1 MTNIY
6 KVKLIGIESHHIEQ
20 NMNICRSVSRCCR
33 DGHSSHK
40 KDSKWAWTVCLA
52 ASTNMAFTAGLLFCF
67 GVLLP
72 VFMDY
77 FNESRERTGMKSIQ
91 PPFPFDIEIKKVI
104 KLQVFKRY
112 PSLASLYIHN
122 QTAFIIIR
130 QFFIIFFSTLTL
142 HEYIIVSKLSSSI
155 SPPLNPS
162 PPPPHHTH
170 WRKTTQGAQGCTK
183 LCAKLCE
190 ETPTPLNHSLNKFWL
205 LHTNSK
211 DISMYVIGRK
221 SNNFSILDTNLKSL
235 MCTVEDI

>member
-6 KVKLIGIESHHIEQ
+6 KVKLIGIQRHHIEQ
-20 NMNICRSVSRCCR
+20 NMNICRSVWRCCR

-40 KDSKWAWTVCLA
+40 KDSKWAWMVCLA

-130 QFFIIFFSTLTL
+130 QFFIIFFSTLRL
-142 HEYIIVSKLSSSI
+142 HEYIIVSKPSSSI
-155 SPPLNPS
+155 SPPLNLPPL

-170 WRKTTQGAQGCTK
+170 WRKTTQGAQGCTQ

-211 DISMYVIGRK
+211 DINSKDI
-221 SNNFSILDTNLKSL
+221 SL
-235 MCTVEDI
+235 SVCHR

>member
-40 KDSKWAWTVCLA
+40 KDSKWAWMVCLA

-130 QFFIIFFSTLTL
+130 QFFIIFFSTLRL
-142 HEYIIVSKLSSSI
+142 HEYIIVSKPSSSI

-162 PPPPHHTH
+162 PPPPPPHTLE
-170 WRKTTQGAQGCTK
+170 KNNTGSTGVYQT
-183 LCAKLCE
+183 LCKAL
-190 ETPTPLNHSLNKFWL
+190 
-205 LHTNSK
+205 
-211 DISMYVIGRK
+211 
-221 SNNFSILDTNLKSL
+221 
-235 MCTVEDI
+235 

>member
-1 MTNIY
+1 
-6 KVKLIGIESHHIEQ
+6 
-20 NMNICRSVSRCCR
+20 MNICRSVSRCCR

-40 KDSKWAWTVCLA
+40 KDSKWAWMVCLA

-77 FNESRERTGMKSIQ
+77 FKESRERTGMKSIQ
-91 PPFPFDIEIKKVI
+91 PPFPMDIEIKKVT

-130 QFFIIFFSTLTL
+130 QFFITFFSTLRL
-142 HEYIIVSKLSSSI
+142 HEYIIVSKPSSSI
-155 SPPLNPS
+155 SPPLSSPL
-162 PPPPHHTH
+162 PPPPTHTH
-170 WRKTTQGAQGCTK
+170 THTLEKNNTGGTGVYPA
-183 LCAKLCE
+183 LCKALCNW
-190 ETPTPLNHSLNKFWL
+190 TPTPLYHSLNKFWL

-211 DISMYVIGRK
+211 DISLYVIGRK
-221 SNNFSILDTNLKSL
+221 SNNFSIIDSNLKSL
-235 MCTVEDI
+235 TCTVEDI

>member
-6 KVKLIGIESHHIEQ
+6 KVKLIGIERHHIEQ

-40 KDSKWAWTVCLA
+40 KDSKWAWMVCLA

-130 QFFIIFFSTLTL
+130 QFFIIFFSTLRL
-142 HEYIIVSKLSSSI
+142 HEYIIVSKPSSSI
-155 SPPLNPS
+155 SPPLI
-162 PPPPHHTH
+162 PPPPPPPTHTH
-170 WRKTTQGAQGCTK
+170 TRTLEKNNTGGTGVYPTLCKALWRDSNSSESFTQ
-183 LCAKLCE
+183 
-190 ETPTPLNHSLNKFWL
+190 
-205 LHTNSK
+205 
-211 DISMYVIGRK
+211 
-221 SNNFSILDTNLKSL
+221 
-235 MCTVEDI
+235 

>member
-1 MTNIY
+1 M
-6 KVKLIGIESHHIEQ
+6 G
-20 NMNICRSVSRCCR
+20 M
-33 DGHSSHK
+33 DGLPCGFHEYGVHCGVAFLL
-40 KDSKWAWTVCLA
+40 W
-52 ASTNMAFTAGLLFCF
+52 STFTCVHGLLQRKQ
-67 GVLLP
+67 GT
-72 VFMDY
+72 Y
-77 FNESRERTGMKSIQ
+77 RYEINSAA
-91 PPFPFDIEIKKVI
+91 FPIDIEIKKVI

-130 QFFIIFFSTLTL
+130 QFFIIFFSTLRL
-142 HEYIIVSKLSSSI
+142 HEYIIVPKPSSSI

-170 WRKTTQGAQGCTK
+170 WRKTTQGEQGCTK

-211 DISMYVIGRK
+211 DISVYVIGRK

-235 MCTVEDI
+235 TCTVEDI